1 MRRALMSVIVL
12 LLAPQLSAQQPLP
25 PPGRAMDMS
34 AAELR
39 TMVAAYPGGNAEIKS
54 IDAGKHVIDL
64 WLEQRKPGLT
74 TAAGASGIAHSEI
87 TEVYYIVSGAAT
99 LVTGGRLI
107 NPTLNEALPKTE
119 FPGGGRFPTP
129 TYGGRFEGGLARKV
143 GPGDVIVVPPG
154 TVHQWASV
162 DAAETLV
169 YFIVRIDPEHK
180 LAAGAV
186 NEVLRK
192 K

>member
-1 MRRALMSVIVL
+1 MRRALTSIVVL
-12 LLAPQLSAQQPLP
+12 WLAPQLSAQQPLP

-39 TMVAAYPGGNAEIKS
+39 TMVAAYPGGNAQIKS
-54 IDAGKHVIDL
+54 IDAGKHVIDV

-74 TAAGASGIAHSEI
+74 AAGANGIAHSEI
-87 TEVYYIVSGAAT
+87 TEVYYSVSGAAT

-107 NPTLNEALPKTE
+107 DPTLNEALPKTA

-129 TYGGRFEGGLARKV
+129 TYGGRFEGGVARKV

-162 DAAETLV
+162 DPAEMLV

-192 K
+192 

>member
-1 MRRALMSVIVL
+1 VRHTIFSVLVVL
-12 LLAPQLSAQQPLP
+12 FTIPLSAQQRLP
-25 PPGRAMDMS
+25 PPGQALDMT

-54 IDAGKHVIDL
+54 IDAGRHVIDL

-74 TAAGASGIAHSEI
+74 TPAGANGIAHSEI
-87 TEVYYIVSGAAT
+87 TEVYYIVSGAGT

-107 NPTLNEALPKTE
+107 DPALNESLPKTE
-119 FPGGGRFPTP
+119 FPGGGRFTTP
-129 TYGGRFEGGLARKV
+129 TYGGRFEGGLSRKV

-162 DAAETLV
+162 DPAQMLV

-180 LAAGAV
+180 LAGGAL
-186 NEVLRK
+186 NEALK
-192 K
+192 KK

>member
-1 MRRALMSVIVL
+1 
-12 LLAPQLSAQQPLP
+12 
-25 PPGRAMDMS
+25 MDMT
-34 AAELR
+34 AAELN
-39 TMVAAYPGGNAEIKS
+39 TMVKAYPGGNAEIKS

-64 WLEQRKPGLT
+64 WLEQRQPGLT
-74 TAAGASGIAHSEI
+74 TAAGDNGIAHSEI
-87 TEVYYIVSGAAT
+87 TEVYYIVSGGAT

-107 NPTLNEALPKTE
+107 NPTLNTSLPKTA

-129 TYGGRFEGGLARKV
+129 TYGGRFEGGLSRKV

-162 DAAETLV
+162 DAAQMLV

-180 LAAGAV
+180 LSTGAL
-186 NEVLRK
+186 NEALK
-192 K
+192 TK